1 MNICVF
7 MGKII
12 SEIDFKFIV
21 NNKEIYAIAIFEME
35 LMNGTKLKIKG
46 YNEIANYCYKNY
58 EKNKYVCIN
67 GKINS
72 DIEITMIDG
81 ENI

>member
-46 YNEIANYCYKNY
+46 YNEIADYCYKNY

>member
-1 MNICVF
+1 